1 MIFSLFNRIYLCKV
15 LYERKRDFF
24 IMFLWFK
31 FTREERRAMRK
42 KIPMTQEIFDSIMKK
57 REEIGE
63 EAEDLSLQLMLKYP
77 DFLEVNARRICEEYG
92 IDFDMELPEEPSEET
107 EKSYQ
112 EFMKI
117 VEEKEKSGK
126 WKKKKQKQYVL

>member
-1 MIFSLFNRIYLCKV
+1 MIFSIFNRIYLCKGII
-15 LYERKRDFF
+15 RKKNGLF
-24 IMFLWFK
+24 MFLWFK

>member
-1 MIFSLFNRIYLCKV
+1 
-15 LYERKRDFF
+15 
-24 IMFLWFK
+24 MFLWFK

>member
-1 MIFSLFNRIYLCKV
+1 
-15 LYERKRDFF
+15 
-24 IMFLWFK
+24 MFLWFK

-92 IDFDMELPEEPSEET
+92 IDFDMKLPEEPSEET

>member
-1 MIFSLFNRIYLCKV
+1 MIFSIFNRIYLCKGII
-15 LYERKRDFF
+15 RKKNGLF
-24 IMFLWFK
+24 MFLWFK

-107 EKSYQ
+107 KKSYQ